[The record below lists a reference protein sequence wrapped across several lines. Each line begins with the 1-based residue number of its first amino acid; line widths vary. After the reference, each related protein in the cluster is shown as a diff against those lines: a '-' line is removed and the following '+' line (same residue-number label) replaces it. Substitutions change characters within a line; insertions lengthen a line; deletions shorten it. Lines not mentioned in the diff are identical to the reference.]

1 MHELVESVCRSMLPI
16 ETNRFHYFTTSLFVF
31 FGRPFRLYSFFF
43 IGKASSKSTFNYLS
57 FNWFTI
63 VVRIRRKRKVTILLD
78 FVVWLISVV
87 YVLHSTRIS

>member
-1 MHELVESVCRSMLPI
+1 MHELVESSLSIDASDRNEPI
-16 ETNRFHYFTTSLFVF
+16 SLLYDVS
-31 FGRPFRLYSFFF
+31 FRLYRKTFPFVFFFF
-43 IGKASSKSTFNYLS
+43 IGKASSKSTFNHLS

>member
-43 IGKASSKSTFNYLS
+43 IGKASSKSTFIYLS
-57 FNWFTI
+57 IGSLSLCEFERNEKLQFYW
-63 VVRIRRKRKVTILLD
+63 IL
-78 FVVWLISVV
+78 SCG
-87 YVLHSTRIS
+87 